1 MTLSFQKIVTTVF
14 TLGLFIRIGGNY
26 DLIYLSSI
34 ENSIFSFNEG
44 IPTWGIISTLILID
58 SLYRVSQKNVN

>member
-26 DLIYLSSI
+26 DLIYSSCI
-34 ENSIFSFNEG
+34 ENSIFFLMKAFL
-44 IPTWGIISTLILID
+44 TWGIISTLILID